1 MSAKSQFLQKL
12 QDKQPRTDT
21 YASKGQ
27 ADLATFC
34 QRLGALQ
41 ENTETWLA
49 ETGIRLI
56 TRHCA
61 LTEMLISNRTFTV
74 PCFELHYE
82 NRVVKFTPVFLYGQ
96 GVTGCVDVTLAA
108 GEPAS
113 ALCRL
118 FMRSA
123 ESQSW
128 TYTPAHNPGGQ
139 RVAFD
144 EEAFF
149 TVIAPLLP

>member
-1 MSAKSQFLQKL
+1 MSAKARFLQKL
-12 QDKQPRTDT
+12 QDKHSRTDPN
-21 YASKGQ
+21 ASKGQ
-27 ADLATFC
+27 ADLAAFC

-41 ENTETWLA
+41 ESIETWLA
-49 ETGIRLI
+49 ETGITLI
-56 TRHCA
+56 NRHCA
-61 LTEMLISNRTFTV
+61 LTEMLISNSAFTV

-82 NRVVKFTPVFLYGQ
+82 NREVKFTPVFLYGQ
-96 GVTGCVDVTLAA
+96 GVTGCVDVTLVASKQ
-108 GEPAS
+108 AS

-123 ESQSW
+123 ESPNW
-128 TYTPAHNPGGQ
+128 TYTPAREPGGQ

>member
-1 MSAKSQFLQKL
+1 MSAKTRFLQKL

-34 QRLGALQ
+34 QRLDVLQ

-49 ETGIRLI
+49 ETGITLI
-56 TRHCA
+56 TRHCT
-61 LTEMLISNRTFTV
+61 LTEMLISNRAFTV

-113 ALCRL
+113 VLCRL
-118 FMRSA
+118 FMRSV
-123 ESQSW
+123 ESQNW
-128 TYTPAHNPGGQ
+128 TYTAARKPDGQ
-139 RVAFD
+139 RMTFD